1 MYIAIITFIIFF
13 NMFSVILTVKVTKDM
28 DTEKKIMIV
37 VINEIVN
44 FILMTLIY
52 ALSSSGVENEI
63 HKASKWLMI
72 FTFLPVNAILSSSLL
87 ASLFNKVVNDEIS
100 EEKFKKLMVIRLAII
115 LVFFIIEI
123 FYLKNVQVE
132 ISRLR

>member
-1 MYIAIITFIIFF
+1 
-13 NMFSVILTVKVTKDM
+13 
-28 DTEKKIMIV
+28 
-37 VINEIVN
+37 
-44 FILMTLIY
+44 
-52 ALSSSGVENEI
+52 
-63 HKASKWLMI
+63 MI
-72 FTFLPVNAILSSSLL
+72 FTFLQVKEILSSSLL